1 MYVYIYINAY
11 HGNKIAAGHTAK
23 HPSTKKK
30 SQPHISSESHMC
42 VTTWRCQLWALH
54 IIKFHPPPA
63 PPPCSVITPVHPP
76 PSRYYGVA
84 PTSRL
89 LGLHL
94 KVSFEKEPF
103 FSGAL
108 LQTTLSNLE
117 RLQILATTHFNQTPR
132 CVGCVVN
139 TASSPLPLPPT
150 HTLSHAYNAEPSRP
164 LPPIK
169 TPKRERRRM
178 GPRVCTISS

>member
-1 MYVYIYINAY
+1 MRITVIRLLQNIQ
-11 HGNKIAAGHTAK
+11 
-23 HPSTKKK
+23 PSILPRHRHIPTP
-30 SQPHISSESHMC
+30 PHSESHMFA
-42 VTTWRCQLWALH
+42 TTWRCQLWALH
-54 IIKFHPPPA
+54 IIKPHPPPA

-89 LGLHL
+89 PGLHL

-132 CVGCVVN
+132 CVGCGKHCLFSS
-139 TASSPLPLPPT
+139 SSPPHT
-150 HTLSHAYNAEPSRP
+150 HTLSRIQRGAF
-164 LPPIK
+164 
-169 TPKRERRRM
+169 
-178 GPRVCTISS
+178 SSTSAH